1 MPGALGKGNV
11 VSVWLDF
18 EKPILELEK
27 QIQELRAS
35 AAGSG
40 LGGEPQLSELER
52 KAEALRREVYANLT
66 RYQRVQIA
74 RHPRRPYS
82 LDYIEK
88 CFTDFRELH
97 GDRHFA
103 DDPAIVGGVAYF
115 EGRPV
120 VVIGQQKGRDTRE
133 NLVRR
138 FGMPNPE
145 GYRKALRLMQLA
157 DRFRIPVVTLVDTPG
172 AYPGLGAEERGQAE
186 AIAVNLREMATFG
199 VPIVTVVIGEG
210 GSGGAL
216 AIAVADRVLMFE
228 YSVYSVISPEGC
240 ASILWRDGKQGA
252 RAAEALRLAAP
263 DLQALGVV
271 DGVMPEPAGGAHRD
285 PDTAAATLARALRE
299 NLDALA
305 GVSPEELVRLRGER
319 FRRIGVFRDGAA

>member
-1 MPGALGKGNV
+1 

-18 EKPILELEK
+18 ERPILDLEQK
-27 QIQELRAS
+27 IQDLRAS
-35 AAGSG
+35 AAERGMEAE
-40 LGGEPQLSELER
+40 GELAELER
-52 KAEALRREVYANLT
+52 KADTLRREVYANLS

-74 RHPRRPYS
+74 RHPKRPYT
-82 LDYIEK
+82 LDYLQR

-103 DDPAIVGGVAYF
+103 DDPAIVGGMAWF
-115 EGRPV
+115 EGRAV
-120 VVIGQQKGRDTRE
+120 MVIGQQKGRDTKE
-133 NLVRR
+133 NLHRR

-157 DRFRIPVVTLVDTPG
+157 DRFRLPVITLVDTPG

-186 AIAVNLREMATFG
+186 AIAVNLREMGTFG
-199 VPIVTVVIGEG
+199 VPIITVVIGEG

-228 YSVYSVISPEGC
+228 NSVYSVISPEGC

-263 DLQALGVV
+263 DLLALGIV
-271 DGVMPEPAGGAHRD
+271 DAVLPEPVGGAHRD
-285 PDTAAATLARALRE
+285 WEGAAATLAAALRQ
-299 NLDALA
+299 NLAELS
-305 GVSPEELVRLRGER
+305 GVSPADLVRQRAER
-319 FRRIGVFRDGAA
+319 FRRIGVYGSSA